1 MGDVEHTRLEY
12 LHHLRV
18 DLRWRASQAPT
29 IDAQEH
35 VGSRKGDALVPV
47 NEWVIDRQTFQQRS
61 GLGQDI
67 VVVTRLRAEQCG
79 LQRPWIAQ
87 PKRTAVTLHQQRV
100 HAKHIGHGQV
110 IVRHGL
116 LRQLAVEA
124 VKFVETGREH
134 RARRD
139 LAPSSGLRSPFD
151 RLIRNS

>member
-29 IDAQEH
+29 IDTQEH

-47 NEWVIDRQTFQQRS
+47 NEWMIDRQTFQQRS

-79 LQRPWIAQ
+79 LQRPF
-87 PKRTAVTLHQQRV
+87 P
-100 HAKHIGHGQV
+100 
-110 IVRHGL
+110 
-116 LRQLAVEA
+116 
-124 VKFVETGREH
+124 
-134 RARRD
+134 
-139 LAPSSGLRSPFD
+139 
-151 RLIRNS
+151 